1 MSTIISKKMTSKII
15 GFQLCK
21 SKEGEREVLTTFNVN
36 YKLAI
41 GEENHWLK
49 LAIAPS
55 IADSK
60 IKKIILDV
68 GTSSLL
74 IRLYDNQHDPIVGKI
89 RVDKF
94 QEILDFVNDAVVDAQ
109 LEILALENEPAKQ
122 LKKSNYFYL
131 EITPMVRLY
140 DDWETYGDP
149 IIVSFTDKDS
159 LVKYIRQAPN
169 CLIISSVT
177 ADYARTNYP
186 GQF

>member
-55 IADSK
+55 LVDSESRK
-60 IKKIILDV
+60 ILLDV

-74 IRLYDNQHDPIVGKI
+74 IRLYDNQHDPILGKI
-89 RVDKF
+89 RADKF
-94 QEILDFVNDAVVDAQ
+94 QEILDFVNDAVMDAQ
-109 LEILALENEPAKQ
+109 LEILALENESAKQ
-122 LKKSNYFYL
+122 LKTSNYFYL
-131 EITPMVRLY
+131 EITPVIYLY
-140 DDWETYGDP
+140 AGWEEGGDP
-149 IIVSFTDKDS
+149 VIVSFADKE
-159 LVKYIRQAPN
+159 LAAKYIRQAPG
-169 CLIISSVT
+169 CLKVSSVT